1 MKIRAQLIL
10 MLILM
15 ILVMMSGCGTDSVEY
30 DTESVPNNRILS
42 GKTVYVNDNYHFTLP
57 KGTKRA
63 ETRFDEDSGMN
74 EKAYGFATDD
84 GYYYNITSF
93 HIDDSGANF
102 YELVEYL
109 TFEADENA
117 QIEYEDF
124 DGAEMATATAEGR
137 DADNEPVYVTSFW
150 WQDGEESVCCVE
162 IGSYKDKPGRVEEL
176 IRNSIEADVMPTYE
190 SVELEE
196 DEYTEESKYGDSQYG
211 DMPSQEELD
220 QIIKE
225 DMAKA
230 YEEYMVK
237 QEINNMQGNGY
248 Y

>member
-1 MKIRAQLIL
+1 
-10 MLILM
+10 
-15 ILVMMSGCGTDSVEY
+15 
-30 DTESVPNNRILS
+30 
-42 GKTVYVNDNYHFTLP
+42 
-57 KGTKRA
+57 
-63 ETRFDEDSGMN
+63 
-74 EKAYGFATDD
+74 
-84 GYYYNITSF
+84 
-93 HIDDSGANF
+93 
-102 YELVEYL
+102 
-109 TFEADENA
+109 
-117 QIEYEDF
+117 
-124 DGAEMATATAEGR
+124 
-137 DADNEPVYVTSFW
+137 
-150 WQDGEESVCCVE
+150 
-162 IGSYKDKPGRVEEL
+162 
-176 IRNSIEADVMPTYE
+176 MPTYE